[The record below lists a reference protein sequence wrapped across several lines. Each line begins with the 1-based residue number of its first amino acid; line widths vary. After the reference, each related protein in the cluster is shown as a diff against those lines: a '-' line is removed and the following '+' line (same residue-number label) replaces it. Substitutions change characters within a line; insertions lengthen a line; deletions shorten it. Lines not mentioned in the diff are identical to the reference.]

1 MALAKQYVKS
11 KPTICKVTFTL
22 PADAV
27 NGATAVALVGDF
39 NGWDASATA
48 LKKQKDGSYK
58 TTVELPVGQETQFR
72 YLIDGETWLNDSEA
86 DKYISSGVSSDE
98 NSVVAL

>member
-27 NGATAVALVGDF
+27 NGAKEVALVGDF

-58 TTVELPVGQETQFR
+58 TTVELPVGQDTQFR
-72 YLIDGETWLNDSEA
+72 YLIDGEKWVNDPEA
-86 DKYISSGVSSDE
+86 DKYTGSGVSSDD

>member
-27 NGATAVALVGDF
+27 NGAKEVALVGDF
-39 NGWDASATA
+39 NGWDASATP

-72 YLIDGETWLNDSEA
+72 YLIDGDQWLNDPEA
-86 DKYISSGVSSDE
+86 DKFIGSGVSSDD

>member
-27 NGATAVALVGDF
+27 DGAKEVALVGDF

-58 TTVELPVGQETQFR
+58 TTVELPIGQETQFR
-72 YLIDGETWLNDSEA
+72 YLVDGEKWLNDSEA
-86 DKYISSGVSSDE
+86 DKYTNSGVSSDD
-98 NSVVAL
+98 NSVVAP

>member
-72 YLIDGETWLNDSEA
+72 YLIDGATWLNDSEA
-86 DKYISSGVSSDE
+86 DKYMSSGVSADE

>member
-27 NGATAVALVGDF
+27 DGAKEVALVGDF

-72 YLIDGETWLNDSEA
+72 YLIDGDKWLNDPEA
-86 DKYISSGVSSDE
+86 DKYIGSGVSSDD